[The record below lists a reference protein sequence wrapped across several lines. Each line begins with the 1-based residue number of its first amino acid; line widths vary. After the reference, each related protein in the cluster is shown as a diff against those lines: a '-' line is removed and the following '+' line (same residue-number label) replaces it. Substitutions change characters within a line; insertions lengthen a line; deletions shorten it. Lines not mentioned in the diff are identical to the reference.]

1 MLNRSQNKQNFHESQ
16 EKSYHGQIDGQA
28 CPSEN
33 CKEDTHLKSKKVSRK
48 ADERLKITG
57 LLFGILFLVSWKL
70 YPGNHVNSSEEAA
83 KALATQMSTELPVGV
98 SLMSKDEQLSA
109 QDLTITHS
117 SMSNEEQIF
126 VWDYAAEDG
135 DYVQILVGG
144 VPIGDAFMIKKK
156 PVSFKVPTTGE
167 IKVLGIRD
175 GGGGITYA
183 IHYDVNGTTYFN
195 GTDAGNGNL
204 YTLIRE

>member
-1 MLNRSQNKQNFHESQ
+1 MLNRSQNKQNLHESQ
-16 EKSYHGQIDGQA
+16 EKCFHGQIDGQP

-33 CKEDTHLKSKKVSRK
+33 GKEDTHLKSKKVSRK

-70 YPGNHVNSSEEAA
+70 YPGNHVNSSEEAV

-117 SMSNEEQIF
+117 SMSNEEQIY

-135 DYVQILVGG
+135 DYVQILVDG
-144 VPIGDAFMIKKK
+144 VPIGDAFMIRGK
-156 PVSFKVPTTGE
+156 PVSFKVPTIGE